1 MEKMIKISPND
12 WHYKL
17 IKYTFNIEGKE
28 LSNLCPYFW
37 LLVASLF
44 SCPFVFLYKIFIH
57 PILDYSNLVS
67 ASLLDKMYYESLK
80 NIKEENIEMLVYAI
94 KCTPIRYDDI
104 KFSKILPYK
113 VISRSRM
120 DGCEQVY
127 KDWCKVND
135 KEEQD
140 IDGKYTNNSFF
151 EKAGSL
157 NLFRE
162 NYKIYNKKNIDKAKA
177 TKISSNTKNI
187 AKVLFN
193 LMLLCLMWA
202 VFFGLSLV
210 IISILSTFVVAI
222 SNEPNVSLVI
232 TCIIMVAILSA
243 IFREYLF
250 YSTISVG
257 DDLVHLRLP
266 KEISI
271 IEAILFFVPSLV
283 YIVLYYL
290 IYKAILLP
298 FFTGV
303 WIVLTET
310 FDIFGVYLK
319 SAYSD
324 YCPGI
329 EWDDEEKEQKEF

>member
-94 KCTPIRYDDI
+94 KCTPIWYDDI
-104 KFSKILPYK
+104 KFSKILPDK